1 MASDI
6 ASPSP
11 MRTPERALARKRRYR
26 RRLRSRIILSFV
38 IFGFVLTALIAT
50 TAVYLRNRV
59 EDQVI
64 SAALLKNNNVFA
76 EGFYRNPNAIGVP
89 FEKIQGRQFS
99 TSKLDRVP
107 DAWRDLSNGVHELT
121 ETDPATGEE
130 RVYRLAVRKDAQ
142 YWFFLAYDIAEERE
156 SQQRLNR
163 ALIGSV
169 GFFTLLSALI
179 GWWSA
184 ARVMSPV
191 SELARRLQASGDS
204 TSPEPLATHF
214 PEDEVGQLASAL
226 DDYAERLTEVVQRD
240 REFNADVSH
249 ELRTPLAVVKG
260 AVELLLSRPGIDEKT
275 QARLLR
281 IQRAEQQCTDLISA
295 LLLLSRNER
304 GHGAT
309 DVRRVAEQLLDAHRT
324 QLGGK
329 PLELR
334 LEGGGELVVDAPESA
349 INVALGNLIGNAV
362 KYTTHGEVI
371 VRLLDD
377 AVEVIDSGP
386 GLSAEDAAR
395 LFERGYRGTHAE
407 HSLGGGIGLSIVR
420 RLCKLYGWEVRVV
433 PGEERGVVATLT
445 FSKADT

>member
-1 MASDI
+1 MNK
-6 ASPSP
+6 
-11 MRTPERALARKRRYR
+11 TG
-26 RRLRSRIILSFV
+26 V
-38 IFGFVLTALIAT
+38 
-50 TAVYLRNRV
+50 
-59 EDQVI
+59 
-64 SAALLKNNNVFA
+64 A
-76 EGFYRNPNAIGVP
+76 EGFYRNPNSIGVP
-89 FEKIQGRQFS
+89 FGKIQGRQFS

-121 ETDPATGEE
+121 ETDPVTGEE

-169 GFFTLLSALI
+169 GIFTLLSALI

-204 TSPEPLATHF
+204 MQPDQLAAHF

-249 ELRTPLAVVKG
+249 ELRTPLAVGKG
-260 AVELLLSRPGIDEKT
+260 AVELLLSRLGIDEKT

-309 DVRRVAEQLLDAHRT
+309 DVRRVAEQLLRSEEHT
-324 QLGGK
+324 S
-329 PLELR
+329 ELQSLMR
-334 LEGGGELVVDAPESA
+334 ISY
-349 INVALGNLIGNAV
+349 AV
-362 KYTTHGEVI
+362 FCLK
-371 VRLLDD
+371 
-377 AVEVIDSGP
+377 
-386 GLSAEDAAR
+386 
-395 LFERGYRGTHAE
+395 
-407 HSLGGGIGLSIVR
+407 
-420 RLCKLYGWEVRVV
+420 K
-433 PGEERGVVATLT
+433 
-445 FSKADT
+445 K